1 VGVVWPATARAEV
14 SSEFHVEVLND
25 TRLDVDRIYLIQPDD
40 DDADR
45 ASQIVESGDPELSR
59 NETGVRLKL
68 RVTPHPQVRFVGDV
82 ELIWVNLS
90 DRLLSLPQ
98 LTSRSSMDPFRLE
111 CDAAYIDI
119 RDILPGLDV
128 RIGRQIVHWGAAD
141 MFNPTAVLNSD
152 DLEDRAVFREPIANE
167 MLRIDYTYVPE
178 REGWLGDVI
187 FTFVWI
193 PIFRP
198 SQLPR
203 SAMIPMMD
211 PNSEVPV
218 VEDDVRE
225 NITNLR
231 TMVADLIADPHVTAE
246 TPEFSFNNSQL
257 GARVQARMG
266 ETDFSLSYYRGF
278 DDIPVMTSAE
288 ARMEDDS
295 VVSDVTLIYPRT
307 HMLGFDINGQ
317 IAFLDNLG
325 FWIEGAVMFP
335 ERVPLTFGLEGIPPI
350 EGTAVEGRP
359 FLKLTIG
366 IDYSFDEHVMLFSQY
381 VRGMINEFGASALSN
396 ILFVGLDLKFWSD
409 RILIRLVGLVQMDW
423 LDDAFQGESY
433 SSWDDQISANLFPM
447 LRINPWGAVEID
459 LGAIIPIGSEGSYFG
474 QRATGSTE
482 VFLRARAAF

>member
-1 VGVVWPATARAEV
+1 VVWPATARAEV

>member
-1 VGVVWPATARAEV
+1 VVWPATARAEV

-59 NETGVRLKL
+59 NETSVRLKL

-187 FTFVWI
+187 FSFVWI

-335 ERVPLTFGLEGIPPI
+335 ERVPLSFGLEGIPPI

-366 IDYSFDEHVMLFSQY
+366 IDYSFDEHVMLFTQY

-409 RILIRLVGLVQMDW
+409 RILIRLVGLMQMDW

-459 LGAIIPIGSEGSYFG
+459 LGAIIPIGSDGSYFG